1 MTENYMT
8 FGKLRGGDRF
18 IVLPHKGYSVRLH
31 GDYMKAS
38 YLFMK
43 LEGRLG
49 RQRANAVRLR
59 NGKTC
64 VISNSAPV
72 IRIR

>member
-1 MTENYMT
+1 MTETYLT
-8 FGKLRGGDRF
+8 FGKLRGGDKF
-18 IVLPHKGYSVRLH
+18 IVLPYKGFSFRLH
-31 GDYMKAS
+31 GDYARAS

-64 VISNSAPV
+64 VIPNFAPV
-72 IRIR
+72 IRIK